1 MVVFGLRYNFLDSV
15 QFYQNLA
22 YPLTSIIGFYL
33 ISIILFDQT
42 KYRLPGLI
50 FMSFILSINFYSS
63 YKYLM
68 KMHQFNMVYNITKDE
83 KYAKN
88 VMKLVSSEKNPRFA
102 IAKGKDDYKTIYDKG
117 IGIYL
122 NPFIGN
128 KINTYMPASITIF
141 DIPLSEKIEYA
152 DMEKTWIDNS
162 ALNLFAQRHKEIK
175 DTIDLQIH
183 FLKENEIQFIEMAKH
198 YEIPIKIKNII
209 DTIVINPRNGVRFAK
224 IKL

>member
-1 MVVFGLRYNFLDSV
+1 
-15 QFYQNLA
+15 
-22 YPLTSIIGFYL
+22 
-33 ISIILFDQT
+33 
-42 KYRLPGLI
+42 
-50 FMSFILSINFYSS
+50 
-63 YKYLM
+63 
-68 KMHQFNMVYNITKDE
+68 
-83 KYAKN
+83 
-88 VMKLVSSEKNPRFA
+88 
-102 IAKGKDDYKTIYDKG
+102 
-117 IGIYL
+117 
-122 NPFIGN
+122 
-128 KINTYMPASITIF
+128 MPASITIF